1 MSPAPSLPRPL
12 VVIILDGWGIS
23 FVEEGNAIMAAAT
36 PTMDLFARHFPSAAL
51 TAASIEVGLPWGEV
65 GNSETGHSNIGAGQV
80 QYQALP
86 RIDRAIADRS
96 FFSNPVFLQ
105 AIAHVKQNQSNLHL
119 MGLTSTGGVHAHLNH
134 LYALLELAAREK
146 IYDHVYLHLF
156 TDGRDTPQQQALTDL
171 KDLEATLGRLGI
183 GKIAS
188 VTGRLY
194 AMDRNENWERTQAT
208 YHMLTGGPREA
219 GATSAAQAI
228 KQSYDKGVFDEMIPP
243 TSLTYGGGPL
253 ASIREG
259 DAVIF
264 FNYRPDRAR
273 QLTRAFVDEN
283 FSGFE
288 RTRLPNLFF
297 ATMAQYDP
305 TIAAPAAFIENPVEL
320 PLAKIISQAG
330 LKQLHMAE
338 TEKYAHITYYLNGG
352 HEQPFPGEDHVLIKS
367 SAVKNFAEI
376 PHMAAAE
383 ITERLLAELSRGFYD
398 VYFINFANADMV
410 GHTGDLAATIEA
422 CSFIDVCLGRIYQAV
437 AARDAAILIT
447 ADHGNAEE
455 KIHYGTKAVE
465 TDHTSNPVPLH
476 YVREY
481 LRRTTPRSDTELVTI
496 FSQPI
501 GVLADVAP
509 TILEILNV
517 PKPEGM
523 TGISL
528 LNSLQ

>member
-1 MSPAPSLPRPL
+1 MDTVARPHPL

-23 FVEEGNAIMAAAT
+23 FVEEGNAIMAAQT
-36 PTMDLFARHFPSAAL
+36 PTMDLFSRHFPSAAL
-51 TAASIEVGLPWGEV
+51 TAASIEVGLPWDEV

-86 RIDRAIADRS
+86 RIDKAIADRS
-96 FFSNPVFLQ
+96 FFSNQVFLQ
-105 AIAHVKQNQSNLHL
+105 GIAHVKKNKSNLHL
-119 MGLTSTGGVHAHLNH
+119 IGLASTGGVHAHINH
-134 LYALLELAAREK
+134 LYALLELAAKEK
-146 IYDHVYLHLF
+146 IFDHVYIHFF
-156 TDGRDTPQQQALTDL
+156 TDGRDTPQQQAIIDV
-171 KDLEATLGRLGI
+171 KDLEAAIGRFGI

-188 VTGRLY
+188 ITGRLY
-194 AMDRNENWERTQAT
+194 AMDRNENWERTQAA
-208 YHMLTGGPREA
+208 YDMLTGGPRNA

-228 KQSYDKGVFDEMIPP
+228 QQSYDQNVFDEMIPP
-243 TSLTYGGGPL
+243 TALTYGGGPL
-253 ASIREG
+253 ATIRDN

-273 QLTRAFVDEN
+273 QLTRAFADKN

-288 RTRLPNLFF
+288 RTQLSNLFF
-297 ATMAQYDP
+297 GTMTQYDP
-305 TIAAPAAFIENPVEL
+305 TIDVPAAFIENPVEL
-320 PLAKIISQAG
+320 PLAKVISEAG

-367 SAVKNFAEI
+367 SSVKNFADQPE
-376 PHMAAAE
+376 MAAAE
-383 ITERLLAELSRGFYD
+383 ITQRLIQELARGVYD
-398 VYFINFANADMV
+398 VYFVNFANADMV
-410 GHTGDLAATIEA
+410 GHTGDLVATTLA
-422 CSFIDVCLGRIYQAV
+422 CSFVDQCLAKIYQVTSVMDAV
-437 AARDAAILIT
+437 LLVT

-455 KIHYGTKAVE
+455 KIHYGTKAIE
-465 TDHTSNPVPLH
+465 TDHTSNPVPLY

-481 LRRTTPRSDTELVTI
+481 LRRTTPRSDDESVAV